1 METSA
6 LNAAHESE
14 RRAEAFLREGKFEEA
29 AKCHERVANLLTEA
43 HSKLETRQI
52 ESNSCNSENQSSMK
66 PSIQSLATLESL
78 ALQRDYHTRQASIV
92 RMKQARYEEYKATL
106 EAQRRD
112 LYNKQE
118 INKRSD
124 ENVNGILDDKCEC
137 SLKQAIYRTIEEQD
151 SLLNVLELP
160 SQSEKNQE
168 SQTFKHPKDTGTVI
182 EELRTVNI
190 QLRSLIGSL
199 LSQLEEKEDQV
210 RQLTERLHEI
220 SVDTSEEIHHDE
232 THSLR
237 LAPLPP
243 LTPLEMPRFDF
254 NST

>member
-43 HSKLETRQI
+43 HSKLETRQL
-52 ESNSCNSENQSSMK
+52 ESNSCNSDNQGSMYIK

-112 LYNKQE
+112 LYSKQE
-118 INKRSD
+118 INKRFD
-124 ENVNGILDDKCEC
+124 DNVNGVLDKCEC
-137 SLKQAIYRTIEEQD
+137 SLKQAIYRTIDEHD

-160 SQSEKNQE
+160 SSQSEKGQD
-168 SQTFKHPKDTGTVI
+168 SKKYKHPKDTGTVI
-182 EELRTVNI
+182 EELRTVNT
-190 QLRSLIGSL
+190 QLRSLVGSL

-220 SVDTSEEIHHDE
+220 SVDTSEEIHADE
-232 THSLR
+232 SHSLR

-254 NST
+254 K